1 MSLSVW
7 HVVTGV
13 RCIYGRMRSCACCTE
28 ALVKDGQVER
38 SAMLFGRMCK
48 SPIADRAIQHEDS
61 QVLIVRHSLPGRS

>member
-13 RCIYGRMRSCACCTE
+13 RCIYGRMRSCACRTE

-48 SPIADRAIQHEDS
+48 SPIEDRAIQHKNS
-61 QVLIVRHSLPGRS
+61 QVSIIRQSLPAQS